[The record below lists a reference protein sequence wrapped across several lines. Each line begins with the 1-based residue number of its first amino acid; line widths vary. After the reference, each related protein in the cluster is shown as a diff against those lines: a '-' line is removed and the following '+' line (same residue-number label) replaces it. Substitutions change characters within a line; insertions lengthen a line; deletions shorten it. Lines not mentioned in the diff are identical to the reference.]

1 MPVHRPLATLYGQTS
16 NPLTLEPTA
25 GLDMTPLVIQPGKPV
40 VLGRSSESDIPLG
53 DETQTLS
60 RRHAEIS
67 CNGNRWM
74 VRDLSSRHGTSVNG
88 VRLAADEPIE
98 IQTGDLVRLGPW
110 SFIVHIAAPNLLGS
124 GATSIATNN
133 DPALAAKVEQIP
145 ERELSIRAQAKLDLL
160 LESAGAIAS
169 APSEKLMA
177 ETALDV
183 ILRGTGFP
191 RGAFVRPLEA
201 AGEVQLIAARDP
213 SGPTTT
219 LAFGL
224 SRSLLKAAGEGR
236 VVRLDAGQKSST
248 PDYGQ
253 SIMSLGIHSA
263 LCAPVM
269 FGGQLVALIYLD
281 ARGAER
287 QVQSD
292 AAAFCSA
299 VARLAGLSLS
309 NLKRAELE
317 TRQKA
322 VQVELHA
329 AREAQRLILPP
340 PERTFG
346 ASGGR
351 QFRYAMHS
359 RPGRF
364 VSGDLFDVFPLD
376 GGKLG
381 VFLGDVA
388 GKGAGAAVLMAAAQ
402 SHLHAILMRTAD
414 PQEAVMV
421 LNAYLDG
428 RCPSGSFVTLF
439 AAVID
444 PLEGNGVIKFCDAG
458 HGYWLT
464 RCGSLAPVRH
474 ESSGGPPVGVVPG
487 FEYSSESIAFT
498 KNSRLILYSDG
509 VHEQRLPTGEEFGF
523 ARTVEALARGTD
535 PHSDVDSLL
544 SALTHATAPDF
555 SRPNTSGDI
564 AFADDVTIASI
575 ELQ

>member
-1 MPVHRPLATLYGQTS
+1 M
-16 NPLTLEPTA
+16 TLEPTA
-25 GLDMTPLVIQPGKPV
+25 GLDMTPLVIHPGKPV
-40 VLGRSSESDIPLG
+40 VLGRSSDSDIPLG

-60 RRHAEIS
+60 RRHAELLCS
-67 CNGNRWM
+67 GNRWM
-74 VRDLSSRHGTSVNG
+74 VRDLGSRHGTSVNG
-88 VRLAADEPIE
+88 VRLNADDPIE
-98 IQTGDLVRLGPW
+98 MQTGDLLRLGPW
-110 SFIVHIAAPNLLGS
+110 SFIVHIAELHALGT

-133 DPALAAKVEQIP
+133 DLAQAAARVEQIP

-160 LESAGAIAS
+160 LENAGAIAS
-169 APSEKLMA
+169 APTEKLMA
-177 ETALDV
+177 EMALDV

-213 SGPTTT
+213 SGPTAT
-219 LAFGL
+219 LGFAL
-224 SRSLLKAAGEGR
+224 SRSLLKAASEGR
-236 VVRLDAGQKSST
+236 VVRLDAGQQAPT

-269 FGGQLVALIYLD
+269 FGGQLVAMVYLD
-281 ARGAER
+281 ARGSER
-287 QVQSD
+287 QVQPD

-322 VQVELHA
+322 VQLELHA

-340 PERTFG
+340 PEQTFG
-346 ASGGR
+346 AADGTG
-351 QFRYAMHS
+351 FRYAMHS

-364 VSGDLFDVFPLD
+364 VSGDLFDVFPLQD
-376 GGKLG
+376 GRLG

-402 SHLHAILMRTAD
+402 SHLHAVLQRTGD
-414 PQEAVMV
+414 PKQAVEL
-421 LNAYLDG
+421 LNSYLDG
-428 RCPSGSFVTLF
+428 RCPSGSFITLF

-444 PLEGNGVIKFCDAG
+444 PHDAGGMVKFCDAG
-458 HGYWLT
+458 HGYWLV
-464 RCGSLAPVRH
+464 RSPGEAPVRH
-474 ESSGGPPVGVVPG
+474 ECGGGPPLGVMAG
-487 FEYSSESIAFT
+487 FEYSCDAVPFA
-498 KNSRLILYSDG
+498 KLSRLVLYSDG
-509 VHEQRLPTGEEFGF
+509 VHEQRLPGGEEFGL
-523 ARTVEALARGTD
+523 ARTVEALSRAVD
-535 PHSDVDSLL
+535 PHGDVDALL
-544 SALTHATAPDF
+544 GALTRAAGPDHA
-555 SRPNTSGDI
+555 RPNTAGDI

-575 ELQ
+575 EML